1 MAGNAKAETF
11 GSPLQEVLE
20 TREVEL
26 NMGPQHP
33 ATHGVYRALVKL
45 DGERVIALESVIG
58 YLHRG
63 IEKWAEYRTWQQAT
77 PIFDRLDYVGAILNC
92 HGYVGAVEK
101 LLGVEVPKKAQYIRV
116 VLGEL
121 QRIANHLLWL
131 GTHAL
136 DVGAQTMLFYGI
148 REREAIMDLF
158 EAMLGQRL
166 LPNAYP
172 IGGVRFDFPKGW
184 VPVCRKLLAEL
195 PKKVDDY
202 ETLLT
207 GNRIWVQRTKGVGV
221 ISAKDAVALSLSG
234 PTLRGSGVNF
244 DVRKAM
250 PYSSYEDFDF
260 EIPLGQNGDVF
271 DRYLCRVREMR
282 QSLRIIQQALDG
294 MPEGELKGKVGK
306 IIRPPVGEA
315 YYSVEAAKGQLG
327 FYLVSDGTDKPWRLH
342 VRSPSF
348 LNLQGIETMSK
359 GGLIADV
366 VAVIGSL
373 DIVLGEVDR

>member
-1 MAGNAKAETF
+1 MAADRTDLSVT
-11 GSPLQEVLE
+11 SPLREVLE
-20 TREVEL
+20 SREVEL
-26 NMGPQHP
+26 NLGPQHP
-33 ATHGVYRALVKL
+33 ATHGVYRALVRL
-45 DGERVIALESVIG
+45 DGEKVVGLKSVIG

-63 IEKWAEYRTWQQAT
+63 IEKWAEYRTWTQAT
-77 PIFDRLDYVGAILNC
+77 PIFDRLDYLGAVLNC

-116 VLGEL
+116 VLDEL
-121 QRIANHLLWL
+121 QRIASHLLWL
-131 GTHAL
+131 GTHGL
-136 DVGAQTMLFYGI
+136 DVGAQSVLFYAV

-166 LPNAYP
+166 LPNAFP

-184 VPVCRKLLAEL
+184 VPVCRKFLQEF

-207 GNRIWVQRTKGVGV
+207 TNRIWVQRTKGVGV
-221 ISAKDAVALSLSG
+221 ISAEEAVALSLSG

-244 DVRKAM
+244 DVRKAI

-260 EIPLGQNGDVF
+260 EVPLGQNGDVY

-282 QSLRIIQQALDG
+282 QSVRIIQQALDG
-294 MPEGELKGKVGK
+294 MPEGELRGKVSR

-315 YYSVEAAKGQLG
+315 YFTVEAAKGQLG
-327 FYLVSDGTDKPWRLH
+327 YYIVSDGAEKPWRVH
-342 VRSPSF
+342 VRAPSF
-348 LNLQGIETMSK
+348 INLQGMETMCK

-366 VAVIGSL
+366 VAVIGSI